1 MNYFIFALKN
11 LKRKGIRSWLTLLG
25 VFVGVMAVVALVSLG
40 NALQVAVTSQ
50 FGIAQTEIITIQASG
65 TAFGPP
71 GSGAI
76 TPLDIKDAEAI
87 EKLGSV
93 ERAVHR
99 KMESGK
105 LEYNDKVVFG
115 ISTNIP
121 SGDDRDFIY
130 EQLGDQL
137 EFGRFLDDG
146 EVGKVF
152 LGYNFYANKVGL
164 DKAVIPGRTVLIDD
178 KGFVVVGILA
188 KQGSFIFDNMVYMN
202 DADMKDLFDYDDEV
216 DMIAAQPKNKDEM
229 DKTKEDIEK
238 LMRKRRDVKVG
249 EEDFQVSTP
258 EAALE
263 SVNSILGGVKIF
275 IALVAG
281 ISIFIGAIGIV
292 NTMTTSVLERKK
304 EIGIMKAIGARNSQ
318 IFLQFFVESGMLGL
332 VGGAIGVIF
341 GVAFGYFG
349 TVAINNFVGADIKP
363 AIDFGLIF
371 FSLLGSFLIG
381 GIAGIVP
388 AMHAAKQNPVEALRG

>member
-1 MNYFIFALKN
+1 MNYFVFALRN

-25 VFVGVMAVVALVSLG
+25 IFVGVMAVVALISLG

-65 TAFGPP
+65 IAFGPP
-71 GSGAI
+71 GAGAV
-76 TPLDIKDAEAI
+76 TSLEVEDVEAI
-87 EKLGSV
+87 EKLGNV
-93 ERAVHR
+93 ERAVR
-99 KMESGK
+99 RNFGSGK
-105 LEYNDKVVFG
+105 LEYNDMVVFG
-115 ISTNIP
+115 TAVNIP
-121 SGDDRDFIY
+121 SGSNRDFIY
-130 EQLGDQL
+130 EQVGNKV
-137 EFGRFLDDG
+137 EVGRLLDDDD
-146 EVGKVF
+146 VGKVF
-152 LGYNFYANKVGL
+152 LGHNFYVNKVGL
-164 DKAVIPGRTVLIDD
+164 EKEVIPGKTVNIEGKD
-178 KGFVVVGILA
+178 FEVVGILA
-188 KQGSFIFDNMVYMN
+188 KQGSFIFDNVVYMN
-202 DADMKDLFDYDDEV
+202 DRDMQDLFGYEDTV
-216 DMIAAQPKNKDEM
+216 NAIVAQPKDADEI
-229 DKTKEDIEK
+229 DKVKEDIEK

-249 EEDFQVSTP
+249 EEDFEVSTP
-258 EAALE
+258 EASLE

-292 NTMTTSVLERKK
+292 NTMTTSVLERKR

-318 IFLQFFVESGMLGL
+318 IFMQFFVESGMLGL

-341 GVAFGYFG
+341 GVAFGFFG
-349 TVAINNFVGADIKP
+349 TLGINNFVGGDIKP
-363 AIDFGLIF
+363 TIDIGLIF

>member
-1 MNYFIFALKN
+1 MNYFVFALRN

-25 VFVGVMAVVALVSLG
+25 IFVGVMAVVALISLG

-50 FGIAQTEIITIQASG
+50 FGIAQTEIITVQASG
-65 TAFGPP
+65 VAFGPP
-71 GSGAI
+71 GSGAV
-76 TPLDIKDAEAI
+76 TPLDVSDVEAI
-87 EKLGSV
+87 RKLGSV
-93 ERAVHR
+93 ERAVR
-99 KMESGK
+99 RNIESGK

-115 ISTNIP
+115 SATNIP

-130 EQLGDQL
+130 EQIGNKV
-137 EFGRFLDDG
+137 EVGRLLKEED
-146 EVGKVF
+146 VGKVF
-152 LGYNFYANKVGL
+152 LGYNFYVDKVGL
-164 DKAVIPGRTVLIDD
+164 DKPVIPGRTVTIDGKD
-178 KGFVVVGILA
+178 FEVVGILA
-188 KQGSFIFDNMVYMN
+188 KQGSFIFDNVVYIN
-202 DADMKDLFDYDDEV
+202 DKDMESLFSYGDDV
-216 DMIAAQPKNKDEM
+216 DAIAVQPKNKDEI
-229 DKTKEDIEK
+229 DKVKEDIEK
-238 LMRKRRDVKVG
+238 LLRKRRDVKVG
-249 EEDFQVSTP
+249 EENFKVSTP

-292 NTMTTSVLERKK
+292 NTMTTSVLERKR

-332 VGGAIGVIF
+332 VGGAIGVLF
-341 GVAFGYFG
+341 GVTIGYLG
-349 TVAINNFVGADIKP
+349 TVGINNLVGAEIKP
-363 AIDFGLIF
+363 AIDFALIF

-388 AMHAAKQNPVEALRG
+388 AMHAAKQSPVEALRG